1 MTAKYP
7 GTAIGG
13 RPIGTA
19 YGVSGAGSGRHY
31 YFYDRK

>member
-19 YGVSGAGSGRHY
+19 YGVSKAYGFTLNENSIA
-31 YFYDRK
+31 